1 MKKISE
7 VTVLMATYNGE
18 KWLESQL
25 QSILK
30 QKNVKI
36 KLAIQDDNSEDD
48 TQKIIK
54 KFQKKNKI
62 DFKINKK
69 NQRSASLNF
78 LNLIIKT
85 NTKSDYYAFSDQD
98 DIWYS
103 NKLSRGI
110 KKLDEN
116 KCEAYSSNV
125 SIISNKKKL
134 LMNKSNNQKKYDFIF
149 EGVPGCTIVLTKNSF
164 LQIKKKLMKLN
175 SNELKKISMHDSFI
189 YFYLR
194 SRKVAWYIDKYSYIN
209 YRQHENNV
217 VGLNYGLGFSEQ
229 KLNSFKK
236 RFKMI
241 RNSFYITSILNLAKI
256 SNFENWV
263 IKSLERLNF
272 IDRIKLIINVN
283 LFRRHTLDCFFL
295 MLIILII
302 K

>member
-283 LFRRHTLDCFFL
+283 VFRRHTLDCFFL
-295 MLIILII
+295 ILIILII

>member
-1 MKKISE
+1 MEKISE
-7 VTVLMATYNGE
+7 ATVLMATYNGE

-62 DFKINKK
+62 DLKINKK

-134 LMNKSNNQKKYDFIF
+134 LMNKSSNQKKYDFIF

-164 LQIKKKLMKLN
+164 LQIKKKLIKLN
-175 SNELKKISMHDSFI
+175 STELKKISMHDSFI

-241 RNSFYITSILNLAKI
+241 RNSFYIISILNLAKI

-272 IDRIKLIINVN
+272 IDRIKLIINVSI
-283 LFRRHTLDCFFL
+283 FRRRTLDCFFL
-295 MLIILII
+295 ILILLII

>member
-62 DFKINKK
+62 DLKINKK

-134 LMNKSNNQKKYDFIF
+134 LMNKSSNQKKYDFIF

-283 LFRRHTLDCFFL
+283 VFRRHTLDCFFL